1 MRRRMKKREEE
12 HENHERWAIPYGDL
26 LTLLLAF
33 FVVMYSI
40 SSVNEGKYRVLSDSL
55 YAAFRGEPRPLE
67 PIEMGRKRVGSGAD
81 IRVSIVQQAIL
92 KGQPRAMLAPVPIA
106 ISTPMPNSTAPYR
119 AVPPQLSDGGVR
131 SAAGQTHPE
140 DIQAPA
146 HGLTAAEAQA
156 AARTRAAAATLNR
169 VADDVVKA
177 MSALVKRNLVVVR
190 RKQSWVEVEIRTDI
204 LFPSGSARLAPQAVG
219 IIRRLATV
227 LVPFRNPVR
236 VEGFTDDVPIRT
248 ALFYSNWELSAARA
262 ASVVHVLSDR
272 GMARSRLAV
281 VGFGQEHPVASN
293 ATVQGRNANR
303 RVTVVILSTA
313 PGSPSDPSWLPTS
326 GATAADSQAAG
337 ATTAPAA
344 STGATTSA
352 AAPSTPAAST
362 PAAST
367 PAANA
372 GTASASVTTGSGTV
386 PAR

>member
-1 MRRRMKKREEE
+1 VRRKRRHEEE

-55 YAAFRGEPRPLE
+55 YAAFRGEPRTLE
-67 PIEMGRKRVGSGAD
+67 PIEVGHKRVGSGAD
-81 IRVSIVQQAIL
+81 IRVSLVQQAIL

-119 AVPPQLSDGGVR
+119 AVPPQG
-131 SAAGQTHPE
+131 SASGANSATGQTHPE
-140 DIQAPA
+140 DTQSAA
-146 HGLTAAEAQA
+146 RGLTAAQAQA
-156 AARTRAAAATLNR
+156 LAQAQAAAATLNK

-177 MSALVKRNLVVVR
+177 MSDLVKKNLVVVR

-204 LFPSGSARLAPQAVG
+204 LFPSGSARLAPPAVG
-219 IIRRLATV
+219 IIRRLASV
-227 LVPFRNPVR
+227 LVPFHNPIR
-236 VEGFTDDVPIRT
+236 VEGFTDDVPIRNV
-248 ALFYSNWELSAARA
+248 LFYSNWELSAARA

-272 GMARSRLAV
+272 GIARERLAV

-293 ATVQGRNANR
+293 ATAQGRNANR

-313 PGSPSDPSWLPTS
+313 GGSSDPSWLPTN
-326 GATAADSQAAG
+326 GTTAADSQPASGTTASAPTSAATS
-337 ATTAPAA
+337 ATTA
-344 STGATTSA
+344 SLTTTSA
-352 AAPSTPAAST
+352 
-362 PAAST
+362 
-367 PAANA
+367 
-372 GTASASVTTGSGTV
+372 TATSGTV